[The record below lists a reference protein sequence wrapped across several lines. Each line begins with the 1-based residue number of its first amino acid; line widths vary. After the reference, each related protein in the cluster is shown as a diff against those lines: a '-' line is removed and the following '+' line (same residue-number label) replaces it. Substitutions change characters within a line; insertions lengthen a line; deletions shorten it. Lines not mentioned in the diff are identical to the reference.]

1 MIIND
6 DCRIN
11 LILGEFIK
19 SQSEEIPR
27 QSTRNEKNNKYSLK
41 YSKFRQIKLKITIPP
56 IKGTDSFTSKF
67 LMFFIKPTF

>member
-6 DCRIN
+6 NCRIN

-27 QSTRNEKNNKYSLK
+27 QSIRNEKNNTYSLK

-56 IKGTDSFTSKF
+56 IKGTDSLPANF
-67 LMFFIKPTF
+67 

>member
-11 LILGEFIK
+11 LILGEFKK

-27 QSTRNEKNNKYSLK
+27 QSTRNEK
-41 YSKFRQIKLKITIPP
+41 IICI
-56 IKGTDSFTSKF
+56 
-67 LMFFIKPTF
+67 FIKIFKI

>member
-11 LILGEFIK
+11 LILGEFKK

-27 QSTRNEKNNKYSLK
+27 QSTRNEKNNMYPSK

-56 IKGTDSFTSKF
+56 IKGTDSLPANF
-67 LMFFIKPTF
+67 

>member
-6 DCRIN
+6 DCSIN
-11 LILGEFIK
+11 LILGEFKK

-56 IKGTDSFTSKF
+56 IKGTDSLPANF
-67 LMFFIKPTF
+67 